1 MLLASLA
8 FLLLAFAAGGLCLA
22 DLPVTAAS
30 VAKELTASSLAFSA
44 ILAIAYRGL
53 ARSTRESSGG

>member
-8 FLLLAFAAGGLCLA
+8 FLLLAFAAGGLCCT

-44 ILAIAYRGL
+44 ILAIAYRGF
-53 ARSTRESSGG
+53 ARTPRNSGG

>member
-8 FLLLAFAAGGLCLA
+8 FLLLAVAAGGLCFA
-22 DLPVTAAS
+22 DLPMTAAS
-30 VAKELTASSLAFSA
+30 VAKELTANSLAFSA

-53 ARSTRESSGG
+53 ARTTRASSGG